1 MKQISAR
8 ICLLV
13 ISVAFLFLFSKLIVS
28 PAFAQVKVYPGNAQV
43 TVGARVGEFYLNL
56 SGYASP
62 YASVVLTV
70 DGNFIRSTVADQNG
84 VFYFTAVEVS
94 RGFDHFCLTTVDFRR
109 IGESEGCLNITPVN
123 QDTTINDIFLPPTI
137 GILRKQIGT
146 DEDGVIYGYSV
157 PNATVTIKIK
167 DGKTITVKTDAT
179 GYYSYRTGGL
189 AAGKYFFSAEA
200 EFDNKKSLPPTK
212 SVELDVLSRAQQL
225 TVTTA
230 GFLQKLIDLLAKTGI
245 GYIILVLILL
255 LIIIALLLIL
265 RPGWTRILADKLKRH
280 PKMHHEYLLHLKW
293 E

>member
-1 MKQISAR
+1 MKRISAR

-13 ISVAFLFLFSKLIVS
+13 IPFIAILLVFYLNKPALAQITLPVGNSQIGVA
-28 PAFAQVKVYPGNAQV
+28 
-43 TVGARVGEFYLNL
+43 ARVGEFYLNL

-70 DGNFIRSTVADQNG
+70 DGKFIRSTVADQNG
-84 VFYFTAVEVS
+84 VFYLTAVGVS
-94 RGFDHFCLTTVDFRR
+94 RGFDHFCLYTVDFRR
-109 IGESEGCLNITPVN
+109 IGESEACLNITPVN

-137 GILRKQIGT
+137 GVLRKQIGT

-179 GYYSYRTGGL
+179 GYYSYRIGGL
-189 AAGKYFFSAEA
+189 AAGKYLLTADA
-200 EFDNKKSLPPTK
+200 EFQNKKSLPPTR
-212 SVELDVLSRAQQL
+212 SVELDVLSRAQRI
-225 TVTTA
+225 TAATTN
-230 GFLQKLIDLLAKTGI
+230 FLQKIIDLLARTGL
-245 GYIILVLILL
+245 GFLL
-255 LIIIALLLIL
+255 LIIILIIIILFLILIL
-265 RPGWTRILADKLKRH
+265 RPGWLRFVADKFKKH